1 MTKIDYTKL
10 GYSTDVE
17 PVTIDVRVSL
27 PIKQHGQATVY
38 APVSKFPKA
47 MLEMALHEG
56 LKRVLNDGVGA
67 KELSD
72 ADKVAKQSKRL
83 DAMLAGSWQITERE
97 ASLQSLMRE
106 ALYKDLLAGAPG
118 TSDAKLEK
126 DLKAKVKEVLGQKE
140 NATVDNILQVLAID
154 IAAAGHETRS
164 VAAIK
169 LLLDDKYVA
178 AAQALAAERAKAG
191 AGIKIDVASLKLV

>member
-17 PVTIDVRVSL
+17 SVTIDVRVSL
-27 PIKQHGQATVY
+27 PIKQHGQVTVY
-38 APVSKFPKA
+38 APVSRFPKA

-67 KELSD
+67 KELRD

-106 ALYKDLLAGAPG
+106 ALYKDLIAGTTA
-118 TSDAKLEK
+118 SEAKLEK
-126 DLKAKVKEVLGQKE
+126 DLKAKVKETLGKDE
-140 NATVDNILQVLAID
+140 NATVDNILQVLAMD
-154 IAAAGHETRS
+154 IAGASDEKRS
-164 VAAIK
+164 VVEIK
-169 LLLDDKYVA
+169 QLLDDKYVA
-178 AAQALAAERAKAG
+178 AAQGLAAERAKAG
-191 AGIKIDVASLKLV
+191 AAIKIDVASLKLV